1 MLYWATGA
9 FVTSARYYAEVA
21 KNPWR
26 PSHDRHPVVEAPTG
40 ITFMAQ
46 DMTSQG
52 RGWTEEYYN
61 LVWTRARDRGGHF
74 AAPERPAEIVED
86 IREALRPYR

>member
-1 MLYWATGA
+1 
-9 FVTSARYYAEVA
+9 
-21 KNPWR
+21 
-26 PSHDRHPVVEAPTG
+26 
-40 ITFMAQ
+40 MAQ